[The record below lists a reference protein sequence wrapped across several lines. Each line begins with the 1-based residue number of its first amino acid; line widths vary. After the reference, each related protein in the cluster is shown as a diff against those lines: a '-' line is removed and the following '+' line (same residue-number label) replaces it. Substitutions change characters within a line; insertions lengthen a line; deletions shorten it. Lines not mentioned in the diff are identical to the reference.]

1 MSRYSPTRD
10 GFRAMFQRPSV
21 GVAEVLWRWS
31 FGAALCLLL
40 VLCFA
45 QYLQSLP
52 VSKAQLFLIGSGQ
65 AVLALKALQQILA
78 GSSIRL
84 IRASF
89 VLAVGAAIGWVI
101 LASIGRAVTLRGL
114 LVDRE
119 PSVGKITFRHMA
131 GLSVL
136 RALAFIGA
144 CVLSV
149 GVFAMLANSQQADSS
164 AGAAIFL
171 CLGLVA
177 IIWLGWSAL
186 NWFFSVAAI
195 FAGKENCGTF
205 PAVGK
210 VAGLC
215 ADRPGNVFVVGFWFG
230 LARIAAIYI
239 AGMFCILFIGVAPLG
254 LAGML
259 AGIIASSLAYF
270 LLADFLYIGRLA
282 AYLSIADWPLEPL
295 ILPASMPLDSE
306 RSGPPAAVDRDEL
319 ILSDVSVGDT
329 PQPQE

>member
-1 MSRYSPTRD
+1 
-10 GFRAMFQRPSV
+10 
-21 GVAEVLWRWS
+21 
-31 FGAALCLLL
+31 
-40 VLCFA
+40 
-45 QYLQSLP
+45 
-52 VSKAQLFLIGSGQ
+52 
-65 AVLALKALQQILA
+65 
-78 GSSIRL
+78 
-84 IRASF
+84 
-89 VLAVGAAIGWVI
+89 
-101 LASIGRAVTLRGL
+101 
-114 LVDRE
+114 
-119 PSVGKITFRHMA
+119 
-131 GLSVL
+131 
-136 RALAFIGA
+136 
-144 CVLSV
+144 
-149 GVFAMLANSQQADSS
+149 
-164 AGAAIFL
+164 
-171 CLGLVA
+171 
-177 IIWLGWSAL
+177 
-186 NWFFSVAAI
+186 I